1 MAELSPSTVEIG
13 PKGVKVTGND
23 ILTTAGVAILVLL
36 GYVLWEHKED
46 TKITHGAFVG
56 AVRDMAASQRE
67 MTQAQRVQ
75 NCLLA
80 TRQDDR
86 EAKLPTCERLAR

>member
-56 AVRDMAASQRE
+56 AVKEMTGAQRESIQVQRE
-67 MTQAQRVQ
+67 M
-75 NCLLA
+75 NCIIALP
-80 TRQDDR
+80 QDRR
-86 EAKLPTCERLAR
+86 ENSVEFCRRITK